1 MHVHVV
7 VVFPPYLYENTKCV
21 CVDDRVCMILC
32 LIKEMNVWDEMKMLE
47 EGGGYIYTS
56 NGI

>member
-7 VVFPPYLYENTKCV
+7 VVFPPYLYENAKCVCV

-47 EGGGYIYTS
+47 EGGGIYI
-56 NGI
+56 